1 VKFRVGNG
9 KEITLCTLPLGVCP
23 PQEKQKDLDG
33 KEMVVCSQPHTVL
46 TNWQVVE
53 VEKLP
58 ADDVRRYMTA
68 DPVTART
75 DTLIRTLARMMI
87 DAHIHRVIVVD
98 EQQRPVGVV
107 SSTDILSAVA
117 YAESV

>member
-1 VKFRVGNG
+1 
-9 KEITLCTLPLGVCP
+9 
-23 PQEKQKDLDG
+23 
-33 KEMVVCSQPHTVL
+33 
-46 TNWQVVE
+46 
-53 VEKLP
+53 
-58 ADDVRRYMTA
+58 
-68 DPVTART
+68 
-75 DTLIRTLARMMI
+75 MMI